1 MELSTLIKK
10 LGHQLVEIRERAL
23 RNIICKLD
31 HGLISVPD
39 LVQEKMLFV
48 CLLEWFNFPEVPMQG
63 EVLEL
68 LCHLVK
74 HPSAT
79 HLLGEVGAVEFLTQ
93 LRPIVEPKRQAT
105 IDGLLDG
112 LFQLPEIPP
121 DFPAISFHGKSAV
134 LTEQKAVPPVQA
146 EDEPP
151 LVGYFQNIITR
162 PSEIPPQRIAVSD
175 SVKCLKFSTFPWLAL
190 MTTDRHILSSTESSL
205 RSNNHSLVRTTC
217 KLLQDVIMQ
226 DFPAEIFLQRP
237 KIVQNLLSLLKLSTG
252 RDSASYLT
260 LQAVSCLHQLCTN
273 LRSRLSFHRDPS
285 FYSAKQDVVSQNS
298 SVSYSQETRG
308 TQQSPENSSP
318 RPSVIGRTGQRA
330 RGDGQDGDA
339 ASSSGSSSQ
348 GDNSRLPAQSPS
360 DTAHLDLP
368 EMENEDVLELQFQQ
382 LGLAQFCVAVLEH
395 ALPLSRTESLKVFL
409 RVLELLSEN
418 ILLLKDSVSEEVWV
432 DDSII
437 GWELKEKLLSSLDSL
452 GDTLFYHLN
461 NSSSDQS
468 EPILVNHRLAYIGT
482 AICTIRLLQTLVPV
496 EKASEV
502 LPESTGAALFHLSL
516 DLPFSMAFQSIHESA
531 AAYLEQL
538 NSENYSVYKSAT
550 WAVHSIE
557 CTCTFLKEVKMEGKK
572 NLLEL
577 LELADQA
584 VGSLSYHQHLPLVK
598 EITGLCSHIWKSAQ
612 ASPVLQAESQKG
624 FLKLLSHPLLAVKV
638 ETYACSLNIVK
649 ECLGIH
655 NVTKSVSSICHGVH
669 FLLHAR
675 VLYEICTFGLQDP
688 EEQVC
693 SAAKDILVYLLQGQL
708 MMTALTW
715 NTFIDAVYHVVP
727 ILQGYA
733 GTEGTLG
740 TCILQIS
747 ETANETGEG
756 ILPRTARLRA
766 ALRLLFTKQHMVR
779 AVAVKHLMW
788 HLANEEGASTKRPV
802 LEGGVLS
809 TLSALFV
816 IDKPIDMSLDDTEKS
831 YFKVES
837 VTKVYAILTSETVDI
852 VLRKSAAEQLAV
864 IMQDTTMHAA
874 LKSLG
879 VIEQLFSF
887 ISECVTNNGKS
898 KDCLL
903 LPCLSLLRKL
913 VYADPLLRH
922 SLAQQPS
929 LLLMLLRASLIVK
942 ENKGNV
948 TEAAALICL
957 LLFDEVARMD
967 IWIDNLPSCLV
978 PPSPFSIPVTVVRR
992 YNLPFH
998 VMTHH
1003 LVSPYCTVLPPP
1015 SDPLTVKPAWD
1026 MLKCAWNR
1034 AWYNG
1039 IDLLLEQMMSHEMEA
1054 EEFLDRLKL
1063 SPVESL
1069 MLKVTHVTSGLQ
1081 DCLDTINSAVAHGT
1095 VSSVLTRMRF
1105 YLLTDKLALKQGPH
1119 SSKSMLKTLEWRSAL
1134 SRFLQVLPACTDDE
1148 KLLVDVVVFL
1158 NQFFKHQSE
1167 TDSEDLQWI
1176 LEVVLKQETKPLLN
1190 VLVRTESQVQSEAE
1204 EIQTVINQRLQ
1215 KELTGFFNTVLH
1227 LLTSVTDRKCL
1238 ILAGPFRTQ
1247 LAAKLLGCLRVSDAP
1262 RFYGLP
1268 SLERTLRGMVHV
1280 TVLPGWSLHS
1290 PTQEPDSLCTKYLTG
1305 LLEVISSF
1313 YVEWGGNAMSFMGK
1327 GVTKSAVLCL
1337 LQLSHEMIAQT
1348 KTEDWISSW
1357 SLAYDQ
1363 NTDEQAAPR
1372 LGLAWLIPLWF
1383 DRDPEVRFASLG
1395 IGSALTSVE
1404 SGCIALT
1411 ASCQNISGGL
1421 WGTVLNILLDQLECS
1436 MVRREAAFILQN
1448 LLVMPMPA
1456 NIEEAKDF
1464 AWQSPC
1470 VHDEDS
1476 GLSLV
1481 GLPALQA
1488 LLYHCQFFEHASQ
1501 IVKTCYLGR
1510 HSFDLNYPRAS
1521 ITLTGNITEDFD
1533 DTMKHWRGPSSLSDH
1548 SQMSSSLSTS
1558 STLVLPEDRAERQI
1572 SAFSVSRVHAP
1583 DTPTNRLMAQGQSDT
1598 DTSSLS
1604 TEDSRT
1610 SGMPQDHCVIVTP
1623 PLLSAICGL
1632 LTNLLVVLP
1641 ECTLSAINQYHILSS
1656 LTSLVDAS
1664 LLERCF
1670 WELRSPSSTLG
1681 YREDIKAQVLS
1692 LLQYISYFSGLLQS
1706 CLIINH
1712 DIINQEEV
1720 LKPLLTNVFAILSPH
1735 LKDHFDTEVKSTLYH
1750 TWTDLFMLMATLL
1763 RKNSQ
1768 LTFQYVSTALRK
1780 HWTSFTGTISAC
1792 VQLSTTDSFLYT
1804 SALQFLSVF
1813 LSEEAKRQIQ
1823 DSTQLSSVH
1832 NTGLTELLNE
1842 SSGSQL
1848 CELILQSFE
1857 RKSSEDVLKKVAAST
1872 LMSLLAVSSSAQM
1885 HALHAGLVDSCVE
1898 QMKHSHA
1905 QLNLDSLKPGKAAQR
1920 KKEES
1925 VTRELKMAMQI
1936 LRNCLYRN
1944 DECKVAATETRLV
1957 NIVHALW
1964 SWFLTDDVLMQAAL
1978 QLLCVYTANCPT
1990 ACGSLC
1996 WGNGGQSASQRGPAS
2011 NSLVHSIMKLASQ
2024 KAPENSSIQQL
2035 SFALL
2040 SNLAISH
2047 DCKGVMQKSNFL
2059 QNFVTLSLSKPGSKT
2074 INPLVNLWLKLLL
2087 NMSFGEDGQQM
2098 ILKIHGSLDLLTEM
2112 LQYKSRSSK
2121 PAALLIL
2128 HNICFS
2134 PANKPKVLAHDKTV
2148 EVLSAC
2154 LESNFPDIQAI
2165 GASALWA
2172 LLHNFQ
2178 KAKVTLKNP
2187 TIKRRVDEALTLA
2200 KKDSARTDEDP
2211 MISYKLKCLEN
2222 LTQILNS

>member
-1 MELSTLIKK
+1 MFLMEDIMICLKK
-10 LGHQLVEIRERAL
+10 Q
-23 RNIICKLD
+23 
-31 HGLISVPD
+31 
-39 LVQEKMLFV
+39 F
-48 CLLEWFNFPEVPMQG
+48 
-63 EVLEL
+63 
-68 LCHLVK
+68 
-74 HPSAT
+74 
-79 HLLGEVGAVEFLTQ
+79 
-93 LRPIVEPKRQAT
+93 KRDPRIAAQ
-105 IDGLLDG
+105 
-112 LFQLPEIPP
+112 
-121 DFPAISFHGKSAV
+121 
-134 LTEQKAVPPVQA
+134 VPPVQA

-190 MTTDRHILSSTESSL
+190 MTTDRHILSSNESSL

-217 KLLQDVIMQ
+217 RLLQDVIMQ

-285 FYSAKQDVVSQNS
+285 FYSAKQVSQNS

-395 ALPLSRTESLKVFL
+395 ALPLFRTESLKVFL

-482 AICTIRLLQTLVPV
+482 AIFTIRLLQTFVPV
-496 EKASEV
+496 EK
-502 LPESTGAALFHLSL
+502 
-516 DLPFSMAFQSIHESA
+516 
-531 AAYLEQL
+531 
-538 NSENYSVYKSAT
+538 
-550 WAVHSIE
+550 
-557 CTCTFLKEVKMEGKK
+557 GKK

-612 ASPVLQAESQKG
+612 ASPILQAESQKG

-649 ECLGIH
+649 FFL
-655 NVTKSVSSICHGVH
+655 VLQTFDCH
-669 FLLHAR
+669 
-675 VLYEICTFGLQDP
+675 DP
-688 EEQVC
+688 
-693 SAAKDILVYLLQGQL
+693 
-708 MMTALTW
+708 
-715 NTFIDAVYHVVP
+715 
-727 ILQGYA
+727 
-733 GTEGTLG
+733 
-740 TCILQIS
+740 
-747 ETANETGEG
+747 
-756 ILPRTARLRA
+756 R
-766 ALRLLFTKQHMVR
+766 VR

-809 TLSALFV
+809 TLSTLFV
-816 IDKPIDMSLDDTEKS
+816 IDKPIDMNLDDTEKS

-837 VTKVYAILTSETVDI
+837 VTKVYTILTSETVDI

-864 IMQDTTMHAA
+864 IMQ
-874 LKSLG
+874 
-879 VIEQLFSF
+879 
-887 ISECVTNNGKS
+887 
-898 KDCLL
+898 
-903 LPCLSLLRKL
+903 
-913 VYADPLLRH
+913 
-922 SLAQQPS
+922 
-929 LLLMLLRASLIVK
+929 ASLIVK

-967 IWIDNLPSCLV
+967 VWIDNLPSCLV

-992 YNLPFH
+992 
-998 VMTHH
+998 
-1003 LVSPYCTVLPPP
+1003 
-1015 SDPLTVKPAWD
+1015 
-1026 MLKCAWNR
+1026 
-1034 AWYNG
+1034 
-1039 IDLLLEQMMSHEMEA
+1039 
-1054 EEFLDRLKL
+1054 FLDRLKL

-1069 MLKVTHVTSGLQ
+1069 MLKVTHVTTGLQ
-1081 DCLDTINSAVAHGT
+1081 NCLDTINSAVAHGT

-1105 YLLTDKLALKQGPH
+1105 YLLSDKLSLKQGPD

-1176 LEVVLKQETKPLLN
+1176 LEVVLKQ
-1190 VLVRTESQVQSEAE
+1190 
-1204 EIQTVINQRLQ
+1204 
-1215 KELTGFFNTVLH
+1215 
-1227 LLTSVTDRKCL
+1227 
-1238 ILAGPFRTQ
+1238 
-1247 LAAKLLGCLRVSDAP
+1247 
-1262 RFYGLP
+1262 
-1268 SLERTLRGMVHV
+1268 
-1280 TVLPGWSLHS
+1280 
-1290 PTQEPDSLCTKYLTG
+1290 
-1305 LLEVISSF
+1305 VISSF
-1313 YVEWGGNAMSFMGK
+1313 YVEWGRNALSFMGK

-1363 NTDEQAAPR
+1363 NTDEQAATR

-1383 DRDPEVRFASLG
+1383 DRDP
-1395 IGSALTSVE
+1395 
-1404 SGCIALT
+1404 
-1411 ASCQNISGGL
+1411 
-1421 WGTVLNILLDQLECS
+1421 
-1436 MVRREAAFILQN
+1436 EAAFILQN

-1464 AWQSPC
+1464 AWQ
-1470 VHDEDS
+1470 
-1476 GLSLV
+1476 
-1481 GLPALQA
+1481 
-1488 LLYHCQFFEHASQ
+1488 
-1501 IVKTCYLGR
+1501 
-1510 HSFDLNYPRAS
+1510 
-1521 ITLTGNITEDFD
+1521 
-1533 DTMKHWRGPSSLSDH
+1533 
-1548 SQMSSSLSTS
+1548 
-1558 STLVLPEDRAERQI
+1558 VLPEDRAERQI

-1623 PLLSAICGL
+1623 PLLSAISGL
-1632 LTNLLVVLP
+1632 LTNLLAVLP

-1664 LLERCF
+1664 FLERCF
-1670 WELRSPSSTLG
+1670 WELRSPSSTPG
-1681 YREDIKAQVLS
+1681 YREDIKA
-1692 LLQYISYFSGLLQS
+1692 
-1706 CLIINH
+1706 
-1712 DIINQEEV
+1712 
-1720 LKPLLTNVFAILSPH
+1720 
-1735 LKDHFDTEVKSTLYH
+1735 
-1750 TWTDLFMLMATLL
+1750 
-1763 RKNSQ
+1763 
-1768 LTFQYVSTALRK
+1768 
-1780 HWTSFTGTISAC
+1780 
-1792 VQLSTTDSFLYT
+1792 
-1804 SALQFLSVF
+1804 
-1813 LSEEAKRQIQ
+1813 
-1823 DSTQLSSVH
+1823 
-1832 NTGLTELLNE
+1832 
-1842 SSGSQL
+1842 
-1848 CELILQSFE
+1848 QSFE

-1885 HALHAGLVDSCVE
+1885 HALHA
-1898 QMKHSHA
+1898 
-1905 QLNLDSLKPGKAAQR
+1905 
-1920 KKEES
+1920 
-1925 VTRELKMAMQI
+1925 
-1936 LRNCLYRN
+1936 
-1944 DECKVAATETRLV
+1944 
-1957 NIVHALW
+1957 
-1964 SWFLTDDVLMQAAL
+1964 
-1978 QLLCVYTANCPT
+1978 
-1990 ACGSLC
+1990 CGSLC

-2024 KAPENSSIQQL
+2024 KSPENSSIQQL

-2134 PANKPKVLAHDKTV
+2134 PANKPKVLAHGATLTADTTV
-2148 EVLSAC
+2148 KMEQNLTLKCECPWSGNLSQINWERKSDSKKELVAVYHKQHGLKLFNKYEGRIVFLNSSSMDGSITIINASAEDLGLYQC
-2154 LESNFPDIQAI
+2154 SIQTFPKGSWIKHLLVENSDGFDNRKPDSYELVEKGHHFMLRCHYFLNGTVYRVTIERIGEKHKDTIALCSFPDGKII
-2165 GASALWA
+2165 GPDYEERTLVNCSRALNINLLLMNISINDEGVYQCHFSTDRGNHTTTISLSVRKDGFDNRKPDSDELVEKGHHFMLRCHYFLNGTVYRVTIERIGEKHKDTIA
-2172 LLHNFQ
+2172 LCSFPDG
-2178 KAKVTLKNP
+2178 KIIGPDYEERTLVNCSRALNINLLLMNISINDEGVYQCHFSTDRGNHTT
-2187 TIKRRVDEALTLA
+2187 TISLSVRKELTG
-2200 KKDSARTDEDP
+2200 
-2211 MISYKLKCLEN
+2211 
-2222 LTQILNS
+2222 ILNRIKHAFINKEFNAHNSCTWCHYFCWNSTTNEVTALRHMTPNAKMHPYNKYNNTYMQPHLNINSDTVYTAMMIRPFTTATVSSGIQYQDL

>member
-23 RNIICKLD
+23 RNIMCKLD

-39 LVQEKMLFV
+39 LVQEKKLFV

-68 LCHLVK
+68 LCRLVK
-74 HPSAT
+74 HPSAA

-93 LRPIVEPKRQAT
+93 LRSIVEPKRQAT
-105 IDGLLDG
+105 IDGILDG

-134 LTEQKAVPPVQA
+134 LTEQKAMPPIQA
-146 EDEPP
+146 EDETP
-151 LVGYFQNIITR
+151 LVGYFQNITTR

-190 MTTDRHILSSTESSL
+190 MTTDRHILSSSESSL
-205 RSNNHSLVRTTC
+205 RSNNHSLVRRTC

-237 KIVQNLLSLLKLSTG
+237 KIVQNLLSLLKLNTD

-260 LQAVSCLHQLCTN
+260 LQAVSCLRQLCTN

-285 FYSAKQDVVSQNS
+285 FFSAKQDVVSQNS

-348 GDNSRLPAQSPS
+348 GANSRLPTQSPL

-368 EMENEDVLELQFQQ
+368 EMENEDILELQFQQ

-395 ALPLSRTESLKVFL
+395 ALPLFRTESMKVFL
-409 RVLELLSEN
+409 CVLELLSEN
-418 ILLLKDSVSEEVWV
+418 ILLLKDSISEEVWV

-437 GWELKEKLLSSLDSL
+437 GWELKDKLLSSLDSL
-452 GDTLFYHLN
+452 GDTLFYHLS

-468 EPILVNHRLAYIGT
+468 EPILVNHRLAYTGT
-482 AICTIRLLQTLVPV
+482 AVFTVRLLQTLVPV

-538 NSENYSVYKSAT
+538 NSENYSVYKCAT
-550 WAVHSIE
+550 RTVHSIE
-557 CTCTFLKEVKMEGKK
+557 CTCSFLKEVKMEGKK

-612 ASPVLQAESQKG
+612 ASPILQAESQKC

-655 NVTKSVSSICHGVH
+655 NVTKPVSSICHGVH

-688 EEQVC
+688 EE
-693 SAAKDILVYLLQGQL
+693 
-708 MMTALTW
+708 
-715 NTFIDAVYHVVP
+715 
-727 ILQGYA
+727 QGYA

-766 ALRLLFTKQHMVR
+766 ALRLLFSKQQMVR

-788 HLANEEGASTKRPV
+788 HLANEEGASTKHPV

-816 IDKPIDMSLDDTEKS
+816 VDKPIDMKLDDIEKS

-837 VTKVYAILTSETVDI
+837 VTKIYAVLTSETVDI

-929 LLLMLLRASLIVK
+929 LLLVLLRASLIVK
-942 ENKGNV
+942 ENKGNT

-967 IWIDNLPSCLV
+967 IWIDNPPGCVV

-1003 LVSPYCTVLPPP
+1003 LVSPYCTVLPPS

-1039 IDLLLEQMMSHEMEA
+1039 IDLLLEQMMSHEMET

-1105 YLLTDKLALKQGPH
+1105 YLLSDKLALKQGSD
-1119 SSKSMLKTLEWRSAL
+1119 SSKSMLKTLEWRAAL

-1176 LEVVLKQETKPLLN
+1176 LEVVLKQPLLN

-1238 ILAGPFRTQ
+1238 ILAGPFRTH
-1247 LAAKLLGCLRVSDAP
+1247 LAAKLLQCLRVSDAP
-1262 RFYGLP
+1262 HFYGLP
-1268 SLERTLRGMVHV
+1268 SLERTLQGMVHV

-1290 PTQEPDSLCTKYLTG
+1290 PTQEPDSLCAKYLTG

-1327 GVTKSAVLCL
+1327 GVTKSAVHCL
-1337 LQLSHEMIAQT
+1337 LQLSHEMIAQA
-1348 KTEDWISSW
+1348 KAEDWISSW

-1363 NTDEQAAPR
+1363 NTDEQAATR

-1404 SGCIALT
+1404 SGCIALA

-1448 LLVMPMPA
+1448 LLVIPMPA

-1501 IVKTCYLGR
+1501 IVKTCFLGR

-1521 ITLTGNITEDFD
+1521 NTLTANITEDFD
-1533 DTMKHWRGPSSLSDH
+1533 DTMKHWRGPSSLPDH
-1548 SQMSSSLSTS
+1548 SQISSSLSTS

-1572 SAFSVSRVHAP
+1572 SAFSVSMVHAP

-1604 TEDSRT
+1604 TEDSRMA
-1610 SGMPQDHCVIVTP
+1610 GMPQDHCVIVTP

-1632 LTNLLVVLP
+1632 LTNLLAVLP
-1641 ECTLSAINQYHILSS
+1641 EFTLSAINQYHILSS

-1670 WELRSPSSTLG
+1670 WELRSSSSTPD

-1692 LLQYISYFSGLLQS
+1692 LLQYISCFSGLLQS

-1712 DIINQEEV
+1712 DIINQEDV

-1735 LKDHFDTEVKSTLYH
+1735 LKDHFDAEVKSTLYH

-1768 LTFQYVSTALRK
+1768 ITFPYVSTALRK

-1804 SALQFLSVF
+1804 SALQFLSVV

-1832 NTGLTELLNE
+1832 NSVLTELLNE

-1857 RKSSEDVLKKVAAST
+1857 GKSSEDVLKKIAACT
-1872 LMSLLAVSSSAQM
+1872 LMSLLAVSSSARM

-1898 QMKHSHA
+1898 QMKQSHA

-1936 LRNCLYRN
+1936 LRNCLYRS
-1944 DECKVAATETRLV
+1944 DECKVAATDTRLV
-1957 NIVHALW
+1957 NVVHALW

-1996 WGNGGQSASQRGPAS
+1996 WGNGVQSASQRGPAS

-2047 DCKGVMQKSNFL
+2047 DCKGAMQKSNFL
-2059 QNFVTLSLSKPGSKT
+2059 QNFVTLSLSKSGSKT

-2098 ILKIHGSLDLLTEM
+2098 ILKIHGVLDLLTEM

-2121 PAALLIL
+2121 PVTLLIL

-2134 PANKPKVLAHDKTV
+2134 AANKPKLLAHDKTV

-2154 LESNFPDIQAI
+2154 LESNFPDVQAI

-2178 KAKVTLKNP
+2178 KAKVTLKSP

-2200 KKDSARTDEDP
+2200 KKDSTRTDEDP

>member
-1 MELSTLIKK
+1 MQSRFPFVA
-10 LGHQLVEIRERAL
+10 GHQLVEIRERAL
-23 RNIICKLD
+23 KNIICKLD

-79 HLLGEVGAVEFLTQ
+79 QLLGEVGAVEFLTQ

-105 IDGLLDG
+105 IDGILDG

-134 LTEQKAVPPVQA
+134 LTEQKAVSPVQA

-190 MTTDRHILSSTESSL
+190 MTTDRHILSSNESSL

-260 LQAVSCLHQLCTN
+260 LQAVSCLHQLSTN

-339 ASSSGSSSQ
+339 ASSSGSNSQ

-395 ALPLSRTESLKVFL
+395 ALPLFRTESLKVFL
-409 RVLELLSEN
+409 HVLELLSEN
-418 ILLLKDSVSEEVWV
+418 ILLLKDSISEEVWV

-452 GDTLFYHLN
+452 GDILFYHLN

-482 AICTIRLLQTLVPV
+482 AIFTIRLLQTLVPV

-550 WAVHSIE
+550 RAVHSIE
-557 CTCTFLKEVKMEGKK
+557 CTCTFLKEGKK

-584 VGSLSYHQHLPLVK
+584 VGSLSYHQHLPLIK

-612 ASPVLQAESQKG
+612 ASPILQAESQKG

-649 ECLGIH
+649 
-655 NVTKSVSSICHGVH
+655 
-669 FLLHAR
+669 
-675 VLYEICTFGLQDP
+675 
-688 EEQVC
+688 VC

-766 ALRLLFTKQHMVR
+766 ALRLLFTKQQKVR

-816 IDKPIDMSLDDTEKS
+816 IDKPIDMNLDDTEKS

-837 VTKVYAILTSETVDI
+837 VTKVYTILTSETVDIVLRKSAAEQLAVIMQDKPIDMNLDDTEKSYFKVESVTKVYTILTSETVDI

-992 YNLPFH
+992 
-998 VMTHH
+998 
-1003 LVSPYCTVLPPP
+1003 
-1015 SDPLTVKPAWD
+1015 
-1026 MLKCAWNR
+1026 
-1034 AWYNG
+1034 
-1039 IDLLLEQMMSHEMEA
+1039 
-1054 EEFLDRLKL
+1054 FLDRLKL

-1069 MLKVTHVTSGLQ
+1069 MLKVTHVTTGLQ
-1081 DCLDTINSAVAHGT
+1081 NCLDTINSAVAHGT

-1105 YLLTDKLALKQGPH
+1105 YLLSDKLALKQGPD

-1215 KELTGFFNTVLH
+1215 KELTGLFNTVLH
-1227 LLTSVTDRKCL
+1227 LLTSVTDR
-1238 ILAGPFRTQ
+1238 
-1247 LAAKLLGCLRVSDAP
+1247 
-1262 RFYGLP
+1262 
-1268 SLERTLRGMVHV
+1268 
-1280 TVLPGWSLHS
+1280 
-1290 PTQEPDSLCTKYLTG
+1290 
-1305 LLEVISSF
+1305 
-1313 YVEWGGNAMSFMGK
+1313 
-1327 GVTKSAVLCL
+1327 
-1337 LQLSHEMIAQT
+1337 
-1348 KTEDWISSW
+1348 
-1357 SLAYDQ
+1357 
-1363 NTDEQAAPR
+1363 
-1372 LGLAWLIPLWF
+1372 
-1383 DRDPEVRFASLG
+1383 
-1395 IGSALTSVE
+1395 
-1404 SGCIALT
+1404 
-1411 ASCQNISGGL
+1411 
-1421 WGTVLNILLDQLECS
+1421 
-1436 MVRREAAFILQN
+1436 
-1448 LLVMPMPA
+1448 
-1456 NIEEAKDF
+1456 
-1464 AWQSPC
+1464 
-1470 VHDEDS
+1470 
-1476 GLSLV
+1476 
-1481 GLPALQA
+1481 
-1488 LLYHCQFFEHASQ
+1488 
-1501 IVKTCYLGR
+1501 
-1510 HSFDLNYPRAS
+1510 
-1521 ITLTGNITEDFD
+1521 
-1533 DTMKHWRGPSSLSDH
+1533 
-1548 SQMSSSLSTS
+1548 
-1558 STLVLPEDRAERQI
+1558 
-1572 SAFSVSRVHAP
+1572 
-1583 DTPTNRLMAQGQSDT
+1583 
-1598 DTSSLS
+1598 
-1604 TEDSRT
+1604 
-1610 SGMPQDHCVIVTP
+1610 
-1623 PLLSAICGL
+1623 
-1632 LTNLLVVLP
+1632 
-1641 ECTLSAINQYHILSS
+1641 
-1656 LTSLVDAS
+1656 
-1664 LLERCF
+1664 
-1670 WELRSPSSTLG
+1670 
-1681 YREDIKAQVLS
+1681 
-1692 LLQYISYFSGLLQS
+1692 
-1706 CLIINH
+1706 
-1712 DIINQEEV
+1712 
-1720 LKPLLTNVFAILSPH
+1720 
-1735 LKDHFDTEVKSTLYH
+1735 
-1750 TWTDLFMLMATLL
+1750 
-1763 RKNSQ
+1763 
-1768 LTFQYVSTALRK
+1768 
-1780 HWTSFTGTISAC
+1780 
-1792 VQLSTTDSFLYT
+1792 
-1804 SALQFLSVF
+1804 
-1813 LSEEAKRQIQ
+1813 
-1823 DSTQLSSVH
+1823 
-1832 NTGLTELLNE
+1832 
-1842 SSGSQL
+1842 
-1848 CELILQSFE
+1848 
-1857 RKSSEDVLKKVAAST
+1857 
-1872 LMSLLAVSSSAQM
+1872 
-1885 HALHAGLVDSCVE
+1885 
-1898 QMKHSHA
+1898 
-1905 QLNLDSLKPGKAAQR
+1905 
-1920 KKEES
+1920 
-1925 VTRELKMAMQI
+1925 
-1936 LRNCLYRN
+1936 
-1944 DECKVAATETRLV
+1944 
-1957 NIVHALW
+1957 
-1964 SWFLTDDVLMQAAL
+1964 
-1978 QLLCVYTANCPT
+1978 
-1990 ACGSLC
+1990 
-1996 WGNGGQSASQRGPAS
+1996 
-2011 NSLVHSIMKLASQ
+2011 
-2024 KAPENSSIQQL
+2024 
-2035 SFALL
+2035 
-2040 SNLAISH
+2040 
-2047 DCKGVMQKSNFL
+2047 
-2059 QNFVTLSLSKPGSKT
+2059 
-2074 INPLVNLWLKLLL
+2074 
-2087 NMSFGEDGQQM
+2087 
-2098 ILKIHGSLDLLTEM
+2098 
-2112 LQYKSRSSK
+2112 
-2121 PAALLIL
+2121 
-2128 HNICFS
+2128 
-2134 PANKPKVLAHDKTV
+2134 
-2148 EVLSAC
+2148 
-2154 LESNFPDIQAI
+2154 
-2165 GASALWA
+2165 
-2172 LLHNFQ
+2172 
-2178 KAKVTLKNP
+2178 
-2187 TIKRRVDEALTLA
+2187 
-2200 KKDSARTDEDP
+2200 
-2211 MISYKLKCLEN
+2211 
-2222 LTQILNS
+2222 